1 MNDKDDSL
9 QLKWQKDFNRMIE
22 PTQDELST
30 LGDRVR
36 KLEINDGKSE
46 VKLNAILGLLVPVV
60 VGVVVMV
67 IKIFAGV

>member
-1 MNDKDDSL
+1 
-9 QLKWQKDFNRMIE
+9 MIE